1 MYIKG
6 NLTIYG
12 TQSVAYITS
21 SQLNIATNLITVNT
35 ATPSVRFGGL
45 AVYDSGSTGTGATG
59 SLLWDSQ
66 NNGWVYQRESGS
78 TYAGG
83 MLISGPRRA
92 LGSNLG
98 DEQGLTACMIPVA
111 QGGDHITSSLIYHD
125 SSVTCIPGAF
135 LASGCVGIGVSA
147 PTLKLDVRG
156 TLGIPATSGTSQYG
170 YLRLT
175 SNAGSSRTL
184 DFGGYDSGRNY
195 AMWMQATDW
204 ADLSVNASLI
214 INPNGG
220 NVGIGTCTPGYKLDV
235 NGEVAIS
242 PNTAGKNTFLL
253 TTNAS
258 NDGRLLIKSDTT
270 NKVDIQSNGSTYF
283 NGGNVGINCTTPNYK
298 LHVNGCTAIDGNLR
312 MGCGYSSGNSTDPGI
327 TVQGYSN
334 AGVYFANCGVGLG
347 GGSSTNLLFLSCLG
361 NVSIGTESAYGK
373 LSVVSSDNTVLSSAL
388 WGGALAGGIH
398 ATIYNNSQCV
408 NSVAGLK
415 LITRNS
421 GASHWS
427 MYNVST
433 GASSGDLAFGHGSG
447 GTGYELLRITSG
459 GNVGLSTVAPASLLS
474 AYNTTSTAI
483 SQMYISG
490 PASNGTGGGNRG
502 FDTSFTSTVTS
513 FTGTD
518 NADQGYG
525 YFPLTIVNGQT
536 YTIHFKS
543 TAVNGTLGTI
553 ITSTGTNFATDS
565 IQTIS
570 LPTITDG
577 ALTSIRFTATGA
589 ATYIGFAGYR
599 TSGTMS
605 LTISEVSIVSGIPDI
620 ETGAIVAY
628 KGVATSRINIQAP
641 TTSCIPVLG
650 CADCTTGLII
660 SNFDTRYGMLLGTLN
675 TGAGWIQQ
683 GRYDGTATSYP
694 LSLNP
699 NGGKIGIGA
708 TNPNWLLEIC
718 CNTTAT
724 GGGGYPAISINNPN
738 DAGYSAYYFF
748 KGTTNMGGME
758 VSNATCG
765 LLLNTLCTLNFQT
778 NNNTRIRICN
788 TGESYF
794 ACKPSFPGATLTCT
808 YTCTYSSYTAGC
820 WLGLFAGDNGYN
832 GAYAFTVVGQFNLG
846 GSGLYSINYATVPYI
861 HKSDSIGATN
871 GNDFYALPHTSAGHA
886 DNGALVCF
894 RRVRYTSNTPAG
906 NRTEFCMNVS
916 YSTSFTATTYVLAWV

>member
-1 MYIKG
+1 
-6 NLTIYG
+6 
-12 TQSVAYITS
+12 
-21 SQLNIATNLITVNT
+21 
-35 ATPSVRFGGL
+35 
-45 AVYDSGSTGTGATG
+45 
-59 SLLWDSQ
+59 
-66 NNGWVYQRESGS
+66 
-78 TYAGG
+78 
-83 MLISGPRRA
+83 
-92 LGSNLG
+92 
-98 DEQGLTACMIPVA
+98 
-111 QGGDHITSSLIYHD
+111 
-125 SSVTCIPGAF
+125 
-135 LASGCVGIGVSA
+135 
-147 PTLKLDVRG
+147 
-156 TLGIPATSGTSQYG
+156 
-170 YLRLT
+170 
-175 SNAGSSRTL
+175 
-184 DFGGYDSGRNY
+184 
-195 AMWMQATDW
+195 
-204 ADLSVNASLI
+204 
-214 INPNGG
+214 
-220 NVGIGTCTPGYKLDV
+220 
-235 NGEVAIS
+235 
-242 PNTAGKNTFLL
+242 
-253 TTNAS
+253 
-258 NDGRLLIKSDTT
+258 
-270 NKVDIQSNGSTYF
+270 
-283 NGGNVGINCTTPNYK
+283 
-298 LHVNGCTAIDGNLR
+298 
-312 MGCGYSSGNSTDPGI
+312 
-327 TVQGYSN
+327 
-334 AGVYFANCGVGLG
+334 
-347 GGSSTNLLFLSCLG
+347 
-361 NVSIGTESAYGK
+361 
-373 LSVVSSDNTVLSSAL
+373 
-388 WGGALAGGIH
+388 
-398 ATIYNNSQCV
+398 
-408 NSVAGLK
+408 
-415 LITRNS
+415 
-421 GASHWS
+421 

-724 GGGGYPAISINNPN
+724 GGGGYPAISINNPK

-846 GSGLYSINYATVPYI
+846 GSGLYSINYSSVPYI
-861 HKSDSIGATN
+861 HKSDSIGSTN
-871 GNDFYALPHTSAGHA
+871 GNDFYGIAHTSSGHA
-886 DNGALVCF
+886 DNGAIVCF
-894 RRVRYTSNTPAG
+894 RRVRYSGNTPAG

-916 YSTSFTATTYVLAWV
+916 YSNSFTATTYVLAWV